1 VEVLCVNHT
10 SSMMLTKLHL
20 LGNYILYFTLYFVYL
35 YLDSTGTS
43 LLQSLDCKLRVC
55 ISIHTAHICHRI
67 VVSTR
72 AVSGMHSANAVH
84 VALFFTHPLD
94 HFLLT
99 LNSSGVVTG
108 GTEDASTMKIS
119 TKPLSSKLAPV
130 RSPSSL
136 SSATKRDSFSTS
148 AGSSGSGALKR
159 QSSKDSVTGG
169 DSSSGGAQ
177 QPDAKRTKR
186 DSTDSTSSSST
197 TVIAPKPTLK
207 VKHIIMHSV
216 LAQLTHLLAKLRTVT
231 LHVQPGCCC
240 TAIDSHSA
248 T

>member
-1 VEVLCVNHT
+1 V
-10 SSMMLTKLHL
+10 
-20 LGNYILYFTLYFVYL
+20 
-35 YLDSTGTS
+35 
-43 LLQSLDCKLRVC
+43 
-55 ISIHTAHICHRI
+55 
-67 VVSTR
+67 
-72 AVSGMHSANAVH
+72 
-84 VALFFTHPLD
+84 
-94 HFLLT
+94 T

-136 SSATKRDSFSTS
+136 SSAAKRDSFSTS

-216 LAQLTHLLAKLRTVT
+216 LVPSIYLLAMQLLCNSIATCNHIGQMLRNCSAAHAVY
-231 LHVQPGCCC
+231 LLQHSC
-240 TAIDSHSA
+240 T
-248 T
+248 